1 MILLMKFMDGANRV
15 VTIWMHFVDKKKVH
29 NKYEMKRFFNKYGGS
44 TFPYFGAA
52 YIMDKS
58 ICIPVLYAY
67 IC

>member
-1 MILLMKFMDGANRV
+1 MKFMDGANMV
-15 VTIWMHFVDKKKVH
+15 VTIFGCILLTKKVH